1 MSQEELEFHMTP
13 EFEDYEDQV
22 FKKSKE
28 AYKQIWK
35 KNNTPKLSSK
45 LWKNVFQY
53 MINQEEG
60 LRDLDLFIAF
70 CNKDCLKVGNN
81 FCC

>member
-45 LWKNVFQY
+45 LWKNVF
-53 MINQEEG
+53 
-60 LRDLDLFIAF
+60 
-70 CNKDCLKVGNN
+70 
-81 FCC
+81 